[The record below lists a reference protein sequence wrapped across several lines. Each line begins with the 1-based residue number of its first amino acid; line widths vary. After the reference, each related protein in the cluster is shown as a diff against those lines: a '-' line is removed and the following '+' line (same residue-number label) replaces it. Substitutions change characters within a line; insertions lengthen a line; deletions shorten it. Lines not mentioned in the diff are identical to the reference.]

1 MARVSLIAASGLC
14 AGLAAL
20 AALAV
25 AAERRNRSPWRPINA
40 TSHWIHGPRSG
51 SVSRPDLAHTGTGF
65 TTHMLASFW
74 WALPFSAMIGR
85 SARPSPSRVVAAAA
99 GTTALAALVD
109 YGLVPKRL
117 TPAGN
122 SLCRSRTD
130 DGLCRHGSRP
140 CPRNI
145 PACRNC
151 RQRSLPF
158 DDQETTPV
166 LTG

>member
-74 WALPFSAMIGR
+74 WALPFSAMTGR

-117 TPAGN
+117 TPGWELALPKSDLMMAYVAMGLGLVLGTYLHAATAG
-122 SLCRSRTD
+122 TV
-130 DGLCRHGSRP
+130 
-140 CPRNI
+140 
-145 PACRNC
+145 
-151 RQRSLPF
+151 LPF
-158 DDQETTPV
+158 DDQEQRPS
-166 LTG
+166 

>member
-117 TPAGN
+117 TPGWELALPKSDLMMAYVAMGLGLVLGTYLHAATAG
-122 SLCRSRTD
+122 TV
-130 DGLCRHGSRP
+130 
-140 CPRNI
+140 
-145 PACRNC
+145 
-151 RQRSLPF
+151 LPF
-158 DDQETTPV
+158 DDQEQRPS
-166 LTG
+166 

>member
-85 SARPSPSRVVAAAA
+85 SARPSSSRVVAAAA

-117 TPAGN
+117 TPGWELALPKSDLMMAYVAMGFGLVLGTYLHAAVAG
-122 SLCRSRTD
+122 TV
-130 DGLCRHGSRP
+130 
-140 CPRNI
+140 
-145 PACRNC
+145 
-151 RQRSLPF
+151 LPF
-158 DDQETTPV
+158 DDQEQRPS
-166 LTG
+166 

>member
-25 AAERRNRSPWRPINA
+25 SAERRNRSPWRPINA

-65 TTHMLASFW
+65 ITHMLASFW

-85 SARPSPSRVVAAAA
+85 SARLSPSRVVAAAA

-117 TPAGN
+117 TPGWELALPKSDLMMAYVAMGLGLVLGTYLHAATAG
-122 SLCRSRTD
+122 TV
-130 DGLCRHGSRP
+130 
-140 CPRNI
+140 
-145 PACRNC
+145 
-151 RQRSLPF
+151 LPF
-158 DDQETTPV
+158 DDQEQRPS
-166 LTG
+166 

>member
-117 TPAGN
+117 TPGWELALPKSDLMMAYVAMGFGLVLGTYLHAAVAG
-122 SLCRSRTD
+122 TV
-130 DGLCRHGSRP
+130 
-140 CPRNI
+140 
-145 PACRNC
+145 
-151 RQRSLPF
+151 LPF
-158 DDQETTPV
+158 DDQEQRPS
-166 LTG
+166 

>member
-14 AGLAAL
+14 AGLASL

-117 TPAGN
+117 TPGWELALPKSDLMMAYVAMGLGLVLGTYLHAATAG
-122 SLCRSRTD
+122 TV
-130 DGLCRHGSRP
+130 
-140 CPRNI
+140 
-145 PACRNC
+145 
-151 RQRSLPF
+151 LPF
-158 DDQETTPV
+158 DDQEQRPS
-166 LTG
+166 

>member
-25 AAERRNRSPWRPINA
+25 SAERRNRSPWRPINA

-65 TTHMLASFW
+65 ITHMLASFW

-117 TPAGN
+117 TPGWELALPKSDLMMAYVAMGLGLVLGTYLHAATAG
-122 SLCRSRTD
+122 TV
-130 DGLCRHGSRP
+130 
-140 CPRNI
+140 
-145 PACRNC
+145 
-151 RQRSLPF
+151 LPF
-158 DDQETTPV
+158 DDQEQRPT
-166 LTG
+166 

>member
-1 MARVSLIAASGLC
+1 MARVSLIAASGFC

-117 TPAGN
+117 TPGWELALPKSDLMMAYVAMGLGLVLGTYLHAATAG
-122 SLCRSRTD
+122 TV
-130 DGLCRHGSRP
+130 
-140 CPRNI
+140 
-145 PACRNC
+145 
-151 RQRSLPF
+151 LPF
-158 DDQETTPV
+158 DDQEQRPT
-166 LTG
+166 

>member
-25 AAERRNRSPWRPINA
+25 AAGRRNRSPWRPINA

-117 TPAGN
+117 TPGWELALPKSDLMMAYVAMGLGLVLGTYLHAATAG
-122 SLCRSRTD
+122 TV
-130 DGLCRHGSRP
+130 
-140 CPRNI
+140 
-145 PACRNC
+145 
-151 RQRSLPF
+151 LPF
-158 DDQETTPV
+158 DDQEQRPS
-166 LTG
+166 

>member
-117 TPAGN
+117 TPGWELALPKSDLMTAYVAMGLGLVLGTYLHAATAG
-122 SLCRSRTD
+122 TV
-130 DGLCRHGSRP
+130 
-140 CPRNI
+140 
-145 PACRNC
+145 
-151 RQRSLPF
+151 LPF
-158 DDQETTPV
+158 DDQEQRPS
-166 LTG
+166 

>member
-25 AAERRNRSPWRPINA
+25 AAERRNRSPLRPINA

-117 TPAGN
+117 TPGWELALPKSDLMMAYVAMGLGLVLGTYLHAATAG
-122 SLCRSRTD
+122 TV
-130 DGLCRHGSRP
+130 
-140 CPRNI
+140 
-145 PACRNC
+145 
-151 RQRSLPF
+151 LPF
-158 DDQETTPV
+158 DDQEQRPT
-166 LTG
+166 

>member
-117 TPAGN
+117 TPGWELALPKSDLMMAYVAMGLGLVLGTYLHAATAG
-122 SLCRSRTD
+122 TV
-130 DGLCRHGSRP
+130 
-140 CPRNI
+140 
-145 PACRNC
+145 
-151 RQRSLPF
+151 LPF
-158 DDQETTPV
+158 DDQEQRPT
-166 LTG
+166 

>member
-117 TPAGN
+117 TPGWELALPKSDLMMAYVAMGLGLVLGTYLHAAAAGM
-122 SLCRSRTD
+122 
-130 DGLCRHGSRP
+130 
-140 CPRNI
+140 
-145 PACRNC
+145 A
-151 RQRSLPF
+151 LPF
-158 DDQETTPV
+158 DDQEQRPS
-166 LTG
+166 

>member
-25 AAERRNRSPWRPINA
+25 AAERRNRSPWQPINA

-117 TPAGN
+117 TPGWELALPKSDLMMAYVAMGLGLVLGTYLHAATAG
-122 SLCRSRTD
+122 TV
-130 DGLCRHGSRP
+130 
-140 CPRNI
+140 
-145 PACRNC
+145 
-151 RQRSLPF
+151 LPF
-158 DDQETTPV
+158 DDQEQRPT
-166 LTG
+166 